1 MSRNRRRTAAT
12 ADEINKLAISVAAL
26 MKILNTDYRW
36 LVGSGY
42 SKPHRGDGQQIG
54 DPADL
59 MEGLPGRIRHNLRR
73 ASEEIDDAYTALRGA
88 QHFLTHIHTLIDA
101 RAAVAD
107 EDVALTA
114 SRGEVR
120 AAEKTQSRRMER
132 ARQSGDYDEVVG

>member
-1 MSRNRRRTAAT
+1 
-12 ADEINKLAISVAAL
+12 

-36 LVGSGY
+36 LVGSGHRSRTEATA
-42 SKPHRGDGQQIG
+42 SKSEIPPISWKVYRV
-54 DPADL
+54 
-59 MEGLPGRIRHNLRR
+59 
-73 ASEEIDDAYTALRGA
+73 ASGTTSVEIPEEIDDAYTALRGA